1 MQDSIEYKLKA
12 EGYKITAQSKTII
25 KAFAKA
31 KNHLLSA
38 EKVYEWINEHEKS
51 IDLSTIYRNIEIM
64 MNIGV
69 LKKISLDNHA
79 DQYKLSVTNEHH
91 HHIVCVSCG
100 RSEIFKDCPVAHI
113 EKTLI
118 NKTGFTPIEH
128 KLEILGYCQS
138 CTRKSRD

>member
-12 EGYKITAQSKTII
+12 QGYKITAQRKTII
-25 KAFAKA
+25 KAFVKA

-38 EKVYEWINEHEKS
+38 EKVYEWIKEHEKT

-69 LKKISLDNHA
+69 LKKISLDDHV

-100 RSEIFKDCPVAHI
+100 KSEIFKECPVAHI
-113 EKTLI
+113 EKTLVDKI
-118 NKTGFTPIEH
+118 GFTPIEH
-128 KLEILGYCQS
+128 KLEIIGYCQE
-138 CTRKSRD
+138 CTDKSRD

>member
-1 MQDSIEYKLKA
+1 MQDSIEYKLKKQ
-12 EGYKITAQSKTII
+12 GYKITAQRRTII
-25 KAFAKA
+25 EAFVKA

-38 EKVYEWINEHEKS
+38 EKVYEWIKNNDQR
-51 IDLSTIYRNIEIM
+51 IDLSTIYRNIELM

-69 LKKISLDNHA
+69 LKKISLDNQV

-100 RSEIFKDCPVAHI
+100 KSEIFKDCPVLPI
-113 EKTLI
+113 EKKLI
-118 NKTGFTPIEH
+118 AKLGFTPIDH
-128 KLEILGYCQS
+128 KLEILGYCQE